1 MKVSLLPLDVGFDLR
16 ITRTEVH
23 LPANVKEVY
32 YLDREGRQCTAAG
45 PIEEI
50 VKELESYGYNVLNA
64 GDGQ

>member
-1 MKVSLLPLDVGFDLR
+1 MKVTLLPPDVGFDLR

-23 LPANVKEVY
+23 LPANVTEVY
-32 YLDREGRQCTAAG
+32 YLDREGMQCTAAG

-50 VKELESYGYNVLNA
+50 VKELESHGYNVLNA